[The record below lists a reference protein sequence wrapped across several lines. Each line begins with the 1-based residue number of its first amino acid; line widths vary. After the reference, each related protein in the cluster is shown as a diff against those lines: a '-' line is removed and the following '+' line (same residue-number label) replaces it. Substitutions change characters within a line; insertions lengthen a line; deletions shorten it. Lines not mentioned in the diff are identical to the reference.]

1 MTWYVYAINIRR
13 RSCDEHEHLT
23 KIVVKARYYLPDRDG
38 EQLNKSCKRSYCDL
52 SGSGEDDDE
61 SEKKNYLMLGVT
73 T

>member
-1 MTWYVYAINIRR
+1 M
-13 RSCDEHEHLT
+13 T

>member
-1 MTWYVYAINIRR
+1 M
-13 RSCDEHEHLT
+13 T

-52 SGSGEDDDE
+52 SGSPEDDDE
-61 SEKKNYLMLGVT
+61 SGNNTNDLMLGVT